1 MKKFVLGFIHNGLR
15 ACGFGPI
22 VWAIVYFFLE
32 KNGVVEVL
40 EVRKAIAEIV
50 MVMLLAFIAGGINIV
65 YKIEQLPLMAAISA
79 HGIVLYL
86 DYTIIYLI
94 NGWLGSG
101 LKPFLVFTV
110 CFFVGYA
117 VIWAVIYFVMT
128 RNANRLNQ
136 KLTQLQKRRISSGMK
151 NNS

>member
-1 MKKFVLGFIHNGLR
+1 MKKFVLGFIHNGLM

-65 YKIEQLPLMAAISA
+65 YHIERLPLMAAISA
-79 HGIVLYL
+79 HGIMLYL
-86 DYTIIYLI
+86 DYTVIYLI

-101 LKPFLVFTV
+101 IKPFLVFTV

-136 KLTQLQKRRISSGMK
+136 KLAQLQKRADTCQK
-151 NNS
+151 EK

>member
-1 MKKFVLGFIHNGLR
+1 
-15 ACGFGPI
+15 
-22 VWAIVYFFLE
+22 
-32 KNGVVEVL
+32 
-40 EVRKAIAEIV
+40 
-50 MVMLLAFIAGGINIV
+50 MVTLLAFIAGGINIV

-110 CFFVGYA
+110 CFIMGYSIVW
-117 VIWAVIYFVMT
+117 VIIYLVMT

>member
-1 MKKFVLGFIHNGLR
+1 MKKFVLGFIHNGLM

-50 MVMLLAFIAGGINIV
+50 MVMLLAFIAGGTNIV
-65 YKIEQLPLMAAISA
+65 YHIERLPLMAAISA
-79 HGIVLYL
+79 HGIMLYL
-86 DYTIIYLI
+86 DYTVIYLI

-101 LKPFLVFTV
+101 IKPFLVFTV

-136 KLTQLQKRRISSGMK
+136 KLAQLQKRADTCQK
-151 NNS
+151 EK